1 MEPTILILIM
11 VSVLLAGAW
20 INSEIANYKQRREIE
35 INRRA
40 WSIARPPSYSRD
52 RGASIPVDNSQGNP
66 RQEDSS
72 SGIWLVMFIFL
83 AFLFM
88 MVIGTVSETNT
99 VQNIQKENTEIV
111 YTDFE

>member
-40 WSIARPPSYSRD
+40 WSIARPPSYSRVL
-52 RGASIPVDNSQGNP
+52 A
-66 RQEDSS
+66 
-72 SGIWLVMFIFL
+72 LIFL
-83 AFLFM
+83 MPVLLPQPPKCLFFDLQ
-88 MVIGTVSETNT
+88 TPA
-99 VQNIQKENTEIV
+99 
-111 YTDFE
+111 